1 MRASAPRSTALAA
14 ATADVVEAAQAM
26 VAEQIAVAR
35 LEARAD
41 VARMLRA
48 AAVGAL
54 GLVAASVALIAI
66 VIAGTDVLE
75 VWMPQTASLGL
86 VGAITLTASVLLV
99 RRARAE
105 LPSSHNEEPRAL
117 HAPAE

>member
-1 MRASAPRSTALAA
+1 
-14 ATADVVEAAQAM
+14 M

-48 AAVGAL
+48 AAVGSL

-75 VWMPQTASLGL
+75 AWMPQSTSLGL
-86 VGAITLTASVLLV
+86 IGVVTLAGSVVLV

-105 LPSSHNEEPRAL
+105 LPSSNNDD
-117 HAPAE
+117 APALPPPSVAND